1 MTGHMPGPYWQ
12 ITWRFVGPV
21 LISVLLVASII
32 YRSFDKPAYYA
43 WNAQEVSA
51 GTAGWWAGARD
62 SFALLYRRPWK
73 EPIDRHPSYF
83 LVYHLL
89 IHFIFFLAGFQGK
102 SFLTPYP
109 QWVLI
114 IGGLLATL
122 SVLPIPVVFLLRRFQ
137 FLRLDTD
144 INKGVIRRNETTIS
158 TKQMMTDVDVNF
170 FKYKIW
176 KMINFL
182 IN

>member
-1 MTGHMPGPYWQ
+1 MNRFSQDILQMTGHMPGPYWQ

-43 WNAQEVSA
+43 WNADEVRENVIGICFLNS
-51 GTAGWWAGARD
+51 TTIHRVIC
-62 SFALLYRRPWK
+62 LY
-73 EPIDRHPSYF
+73 
-83 LVYHLL
+83 
-89 IHFIFFLAGFQGK
+89 QGK
-102 SFLTPYP
+102 SLLTPYP

-114 IGGLLATL
+114 VGGLLATL

-137 FLRLDTD
+137 FHRLDTD

-158 TKQMMTDVDVNF
+158 TKQMMTDVDVSI
-170 FKYKIW
+170 YSSRISL
-176 KMINFL
+176 FL
-182 IN
+182 

>member
-43 WNAQEVSA
+43 WNAQEVGADA
-51 GTAGWWAGARD
+51 GRAGVTRACGGHEIRTLTATSSIIIFPVFFFFPFFFLIYFR
-62 SFALLYRRPWK
+62 LLYFFWL
-73 EPIDRHPSYF
+73 
-83 LVYHLL
+83 LV
-89 IHFIFFLAGFQGK
+89 FQGK

-114 IGGLLATL
+114 VGGLLATL

-158 TKQMMTDVDVNF
+158 TKQMMTDVDVS
-170 FKYKIW
+170 
-176 KMINFL
+176 
-182 IN
+182 

>member
-43 WNAQEVSA
+43 WNAQEVGA
-51 GTAGWWAGARD
+51 GTAGWWAGAWLV
-62 SFALLYRRPWK
+62 FLIIYRRPWK

-89 IHFIFFLAGFQGK
+89 IHIFFGWLSRARAFWHPTRSGCWSLAVCWPPCRSCPFRSCSCCVASNSYDSTRTSTKVSSG
-102 SFLTPYP
+102 
-109 QWVLI
+109 
-114 IGGLLATL
+114 ATRRPFPP
-122 SVLPIPVVFLLRRFQ
+122 SRWWPTSTWVVFLL
-137 FLRLDTD
+137 
-144 INKGVIRRNETTIS
+144 NKI
-158 TKQMMTDVDVNF
+158 
-170 FKYKIW
+170 
-176 KMINFL
+176 
-182 IN
+182 